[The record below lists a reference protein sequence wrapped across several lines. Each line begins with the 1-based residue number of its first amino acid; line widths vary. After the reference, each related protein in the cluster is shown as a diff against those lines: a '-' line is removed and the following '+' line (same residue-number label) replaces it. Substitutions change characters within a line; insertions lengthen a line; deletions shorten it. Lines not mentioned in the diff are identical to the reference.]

1 MDKTAT
7 IRISVDAAVKEQAEA
22 VLEELGVPMS
32 TAINMYLRQ
41 VIYTRSIPFPVVLP
55 DNVLTSESDM

>member
-7 IRISVDAAVKEQAEA
+7 IRVSVDAVVKEQAEA
-22 VLEELGVPMS
+22 ILEALGIPMS

-55 DNVLTSESDM
+55 DTMPTIESDM